1 MKLELRHV
9 IESDGEWW
17 KVFKDGK
24 LDYAFISRERAMN
37 RFALLRDGNLKEC
50 DELIAEWE
58 GEPGGGQ

>member
-17 KVFKDGK
+17 KVFKNGK
-24 LDYAFISRERAMN
+24 LDYAFLSRESAEN
-37 RFALLRDGNLKEC
+37 RFALLRDNKVKDC